1 MWLVTFQEIIRRLS
15 AFWEKNGCIVHQG
28 YDVECGAGTFNPA
41 TFLRCLGKEP
51 YRAAYVEPC
60 RRPSDGRYGE
70 NPNRLQHYFQ
80 YQVIVKPSPSN
91 IQELYLESLEAIGLN
106 LKAHDI
112 RFVHDDWENPTI
124 GAWGLGW
131 EVWCDGMEVTQFTYF
146 QSVGGVTLK
155 PITAEITYGIERLAM
170 YIQGVDSIFDIQW
183 SDQLKYGD
191 IYHRQEVEWSAY
203 NFEEADTKMWLT
215 HFEAFEREA
224 KRLMEK
230 KLPLPAYDFIMK
242 ASHAFNILD
251 ARGVISVTERTGY
264 IGRIRALS
272 RQIAESYE
280 KSREDLN
287 YPLLGKFQ
295 GAPEPLLE
303 KFTLSDHLKAGSP
316 KEKRTFLLELGSEEL
331 PATFVP
337 IGMAQLKKHFEH
349 FLKEEGFQ
357 YEGLEVYGT
366 PRRLSL
372 LVKGLA
378 LGKEAAH
385 HQKRGPAVSHAFD
398 SSGQPQ
404 PAALGFFRS
413 INSPSLTLSEIE
425 AGKNGLSIEKG
436 YLVASVKEEA
446 VSTAK
451 RLTEKL
457 PALIGALEFPKSM
470 RWGSLDFTYPRPLR
484 WVVALFG
491 NDVVPFEVAAIASG
505 NTSFG
510 HRQLDP
516 KPFKLISPD
525 RYIEELRAHLVLVD
539 PKERQASIEQQ
550 LEKIDGKVLAKEK
563 VIPQVL
569 HLVEWPQLTVA
580 KFDKNFLKAPKE
592 VLISEMVE
600 HQKYFPLSNENGELK
615 NEFVI
620 TADNTPSDK
629 IREGNQR
636 VLSARLSDGVFL
648 FEQDKKHKL
657 STFNEKLKTITY
669 QKEWG
674 SVFDKVERIKK
685 NALILQEML
694 GVSSKEFVMRGASLC
709 KADLA
714 CQMVYEFPEL
724 QGIMGR
730 YYAELEGEEGE
741 VAKSIEEHWWPRFEG
756 DKLPETKTGMVVA
769 IGDKC
774 DNLICCFASGLKPT
788 SSSDPY
794 ALRRQTF
801 GIIKMLIEAKGS
813 ILLPQFFEKA
823 LNHYQI
829 KTDKSVLVQEIME
842 FIASR
847 VKTVFQ
853 DFGFEKDEIES
864 SLSMGVTDITDAYL
878 RVKALHEFRKGE
890 AFGKLLEV
898 FKRAKGQ
905 INGSSRPIS
914 KALLKERAEKEL
926 FESLGEVDLSL
937 KSAVKDRRYDVAYS
951 EVVKLQ
957 PKIAALFDEVRILAD
972 DQALREN
979 RVALLEGVFALFGK
993 LLDFNKLLK

>member
-1 MWLVTFQEIIRRLS
+1 MTFQEIIRNLS

-80 YQVIVKPSPSN
+80 YQVIIKPSPSN
-91 IQELYLESLEAIGLN
+91 IQQLYLESLEAIGLD

-146 QSVGGVTLK
+146 QSVGGVPLK

-170 YIQGVDSIFDIQW
+170 YIQGVESIFDIKW
-183 SDQLKYGD
+183 NDQLTYGD
-191 IYHRQEVEWSAY
+191 IYHRQEVEWSGY

-280 KSREDLN
+280 KSREDLA

-295 GAPEPLLE
+295 GAPEPLM
-303 KFTLSDHLKAGSP
+303 KKYSLSDSLMATSSKERGS
-316 KEKRTFLLELGSEEL
+316 FLLELGSEEL

-337 IGMAQLKKHFEH
+337 IGMRELKKHFEL
-349 FLKEEGFQ
+349 FLKEEGLS
-357 YEGLEVYGT
+357 YEGIEVFGT

-372 LVKGLA
+372 LVKGLVF
-378 LGKEAAH
+378 GKEAVFH
-385 HQKRGPAVSHAFD
+385 EKRGPAVSLSFD
-398 SSGQPQ
+398 PSGAPL
-404 PAALGFFRS
+404 PAALGFFKS
-413 INSPSLTLSEIE
+413 VQLPPYTLSQIE
-425 AGKNGLSIEKG
+425 AGQEGIKIERG
-436 YLVASVKEEA
+436 YLVAHVKEEA
-446 VSTAK
+446 FSSLK
-451 RLTEKL
+451 RLSERL
-457 PALIGALEFPKSM
+457 PSLISALEFPKSM

-484 WVVALFG
+484 WIVALFG
-491 NDVVPFEVAAIASG
+491 ETVVPFEVAGVFSG
-505 NTSFG
+505 KESFG
-510 HRQLDP
+510 HRQLDL
-516 KPFKLISPD
+516 KK
-525 RYIEELRAHLVLVD
+525 IEITSGETYVEQLKAHKVMVD
-539 PKERQASIEQQ
+539 PKERQEAIEEQ
-550 LEKIDGKVLAKEK
+550 LKKIEGVVLAKER

-569 HLVEWPQLTVA
+569 HLVEWPMLTLGS
-580 KFDKNFLKAPKE
+580 FDQSFLRVPKE

-600 HQKYFPLSNENGELK
+600 HQKYFPVADREGNLK
-615 NEFVI
+615 NQFVI
-620 TADNTPSDK
+620 TADNTPSEK
-629 IREGNQR
+629 IRAGNQR

-648 FEQDKKHKL
+648 FEQDKKQKL
-657 STFNEKLKTITY
+657 SSFNEKLKSTTY

-685 NALILQEML
+685 NGLILQEML
-694 GVSSKEFVMRGASLC
+694 KIGSKELVERGASLC

-714 CQMVYEFPEL
+714 SQMVYEFPEL
-724 QGIMGR
+724 QGVMGR
-730 YYAELEGEEGE
+730 YYAELEGEDPE
-741 VAKSIEEHWWPRFEG
+741 VAKSIEEHWCPRFEG
-756 DKLPETKTGMVVA
+756 DRLPQTKTGVILA
-769 IGDKC
+769 LADKS

-794 ALRRQTF
+794 ALRRQVF
-801 GIIKMLIEAKGS
+801 GIIKMLIDNEGAIS
-813 ILLPQFFEKA
+813 LPYFFETA
-823 LNHYQI
+823 LNHYKI
-829 KTDKSVLVQEIME
+829 SGDKKLLIQEMME
-842 FIASR
+842 FITSR
-847 VKTVFQ
+847 VKSVFQ
-853 DFGFEKDEIES
+853 EFGFQKDEIES
-864 SLSMGVTDITDAYL
+864 SLSLGVKDIFDAFL
-878 RVKALHEFRKGE
+878 RVKALHEFRKEE
-890 AFGKLLEV
+890 AFTKLLEV
-898 FKRAKGQ
+898 FKRARGQ
-905 INGSSRPIS
+905 IKGVDKGFS
-914 KALLKERAEKEL
+914 KELLKEKAEKEL
-926 FESLGEVDLSL
+926 ASTLDQVGQDLEVAIAQKNYGL
-937 KSAVKDRRYDVAYS
+937 AYREIS
-951 EVVKLQ
+951 KLQ
-957 PKIAALFDEVRILAD
+957 PKVAALFDEVRILTED
-972 DQALREN
+972 EALREN
-979 RVALLEGVFALFGK
+979 RIGLLEGVFALFGR
-993 LLDFNKLLK
+993 LIDFNKLLK